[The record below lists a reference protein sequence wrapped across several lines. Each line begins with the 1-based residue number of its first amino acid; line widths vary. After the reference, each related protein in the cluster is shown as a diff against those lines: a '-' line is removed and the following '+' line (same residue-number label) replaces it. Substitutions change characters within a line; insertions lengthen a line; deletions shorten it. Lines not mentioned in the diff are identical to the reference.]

1 MVIVHLVEPAE
12 YGGRER
18 VVQML
23 CQGLHG
29 LGHEVHVIAVGSEPK
44 GLEPF
49 CSPLADAGVR
59 THAIVIPPR
68 AYGRERAAVAD
79 LCRRLRPD
87 VVHTHGYR
95 PDVLH
100 GSGLQRRG
108 LPMVTTVHGFTGGG
122 WKNRF
127 YEWLQVR
134 AFRRYDA
141 VVVVS
146 RPLVDRMARAGVPR
160 ARIHAIPNAWRPS
173 PGALPLG
180 RAAARA
186 ALGIARDDFVL
197 GWVGRLSREKGA
209 DVLLR
214 ALPHLRDLPLSVS
227 VLGTGAEQVR
237 LQTGASRLGLDQ
249 RIRWHGAVPDAGRLF
264 PAFDAFVLSSRTEG
278 TPVSLL
284 EAMAAGVPVVTT
296 QVGGVPDVVSPAEA
310 VLVRSDDPG
319 NLAAGIRA
327 VYDDPTAARRRASA
341 AAARLLRDFS
351 VGPWLDRYETV
362 YGQVRESVPAV
373 A

>member
-23 CQGLHG
+23 GQGLHG
-29 LGHEVHVIAVGSEPK
+29 LGHEVHVIAVGSDAK
-44 GLEPF
+44 GIEPF

-59 THAIVIPPR
+59 THAVVVPPR
-68 AYGRERAAVAD
+68 AYARERAAVAD

-108 LPMVTTVHGFTGGG
+108 LPVVTTVHGFTGGG

-160 ARIHAIPNAWRPS
+160 ARIHAIPNAWRP
-173 PGALPLG
+173 GAPPLE

-186 ALGIARDDFVL
+186 ELAIPRDHFVV

-209 DVLLR
+209 DVLVR
-214 ALPHLRDLPLSVS
+214 ALPHLRDVPLSVS
-227 VLGTGAEQVR
+227 VLGTGAEQVG
-237 LQTGASRLGLDQ
+237 LQARASRLGLDQ
-249 RIRWHGAVPDAGRLF
+249 RIRWHGAVPDAGRIF

-278 TPVSLL
+278 TPVVLL

-310 VLVRSDDPG
+310 VLVRSDDPDG
-319 NLAAGIRA
+319 LAAGIRA
-327 VYDDPTAARRRASA
+327 VYDDPMAARRRASA

-351 VGPWLDRYETV
+351 VAPWLDRYETV
-362 YGQVRESVPAV
+362 YGHVRQVVPTA